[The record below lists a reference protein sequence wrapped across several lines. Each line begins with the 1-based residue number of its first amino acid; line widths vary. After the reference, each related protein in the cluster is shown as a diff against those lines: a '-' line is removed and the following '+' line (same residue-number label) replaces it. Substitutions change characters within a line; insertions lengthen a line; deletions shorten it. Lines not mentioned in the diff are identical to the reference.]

1 MKNGSGLNEE
11 EQRHIRENEQ
21 YPVSLEWPE
30 KALPLQSILKP
41 GLENLGETH
50 GSASHQG
57 LDGKMPLPG

>member
-1 MKNGSGLNEE
+1 MVVVLNAEKH
-11 EQRHIRENEQ
+11 RHIKENEQ

-30 KALPLQSILKP
+30 EALSLQSILKL

-50 GSASHQG
+50 GSASPQG